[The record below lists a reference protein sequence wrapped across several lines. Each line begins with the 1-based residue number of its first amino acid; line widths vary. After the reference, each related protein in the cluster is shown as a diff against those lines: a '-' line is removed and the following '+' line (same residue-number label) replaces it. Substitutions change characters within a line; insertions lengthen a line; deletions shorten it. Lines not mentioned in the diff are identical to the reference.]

1 MLDKGI
7 VCLRGGGD
15 LATGIACRLFNAGFK
30 VLISEI
36 SEPTV
41 IRREVSFAQAVYE
54 KEVFVEGICCRLA
67 YSMSEALI
75 LMEGHVIPVIVDG
88 DMKNFKNNKPYILVD
103 AILAKRNLGTSLD
116 MASIVI
122 GVGPGFTAGLDVD
135 AVVETKRGHDL
146 GKVILHGTAIP
157 DTGIP
162 GNIGG
167 YSIERVLKSPKA
179 GTLRIV
185 RDIGSIVEEGD
196 TVAVVDG
203 TEVRTRIS
211 GVVRGMIQEGYEVHE
226 NMKIADVD
234 PRAVV
239 CSCFS
244 ISDKA
249 RSVGGGVLEAILY
262 LENKSKRE
270 NFAELALA

>member
-1 MLDKGI
+1 MLDKGM
-7 VCLRGGGD
+7 VVLRGGGD

-41 IRREVSFAQAVYE
+41 IRRKVSFAQAVYE
-54 KEVFVEGICCRLA
+54 KEVFVEGICGRHA
-67 YSMSEALI
+67 DSMSEALI
-75 LMEGHVIPVIVDG
+75 LMERNVIPVIVDE
-88 DMKNFKNNKPYILVD
+88 DMKSFKNNKPYILVD

-116 MASIVI
+116 MASIVV
-122 GVGPGFTAGLDVD
+122 GVGPGFTVGIDVD

-146 GKVILHGTAIP
+146 GKMLLRGSAIP

-167 YSIERVLKSPKA
+167 YSNERVLKSPKD
-179 GTLRIV
+179 GTLRIL
-185 RDIGSIVEEGD
+185 RDIGSTVEKGD
-196 TVAVVDG
+196 TVAVVEG
-203 TEVRTRIS
+203 TEVKTSIS
-211 GVVRGMIQEGYEVHE
+211 GVVRGMIRDGYQVHE

-239 CSCFS
+239 ESCFS

-249 RSVGGGVLEAILY
+249 RSVGGGVLEAILC

-270 NFAELALA
+270 NFGQLALA